1 MKKLGEIIDKVKEL
15 KDNLFFNLIYEN
27 MNLRRSEGERFD
39 NAIVILDNIG
49 KELKYKGIIEI
60 YSFLNFFKKI
70 ILFGIKNLINK
81 NLKIYL
87 EKMKK
92 NIYNKIILII

>member
-1 MKKLGEIIDKVKEL
+1 MKIINIKKIDYISGKINEFILEMKKLGEIIDKVKEL

-70 ILFGIKNLINK
+70 MLFGIKK
-81 NLKIYL
+81 FDK
-87 EKMKK
+87 
-92 NIYNKIILII
+92 